1 MELRNVFRAAVL
13 RGVRFFGVTQ
23 RRAKTEPFAGN
34 RRELADSLNGRLRVH
49 CYDSGMK
56 FILAVLAGVTL
67 YGQTFEVAS
76 IRPSAARGT
85 EGVDVGVH
93 LDRSQLRCSQLALKD
108 YLTVAYRVKIYQISG
123 PDWIGSERFDISA
136 KLPAG
141 AKSDEVPEMMQAL
154 LVERF
159 ELKTHK
165 EKKEFPV
172 YALTVAK
179 GGLKA
184 KPTPPDAQP
193 QTEDAPKPAVNVT
206 GGGGPRGVNINMG
219 NGSSFSLADNKFV
232 ARKLT
237 MAQLADTLARF
248 EDRPVVDMTG
258 AEGAYDLELE
268 FTPEDYQAMMIR
280 SAVAA
285 GVTLPPEA
293 LKLMDSSGDSLL
305 RALAKAGLKLE
316 PRKAPLDVVVIDHMS
331 KTPTE
336 N

>member
-1 MELRNVFRAAVL
+1 
-13 RGVRFFGVTQ
+13 
-23 RRAKTEPFAGN
+23 
-34 RRELADSLNGRLRVH
+34 
-49 CYDSGMK
+49 MK
-56 FILAVLAGVTL
+56 FILATLAGISL
-67 YGQTFEVAS
+67 YGQAFEVAS
-76 IRPSAARGT
+76 IRPSAPPGGER
-85 EGVDVGVH
+85 VDVGVH
-93 LDRSQLRCSQLALKD
+93 LDGSQLRCSQLGLKD

-123 PDWIGSERFDISA
+123 PDWIGSEKFDISA

-141 AKSDEVPEMMQAL
+141 AKEDQVPEMMQAL

-159 ELKTHK
+159 QLKIHR
-165 EKKEFPV
+165 EKKDFPV

-184 KPTPPDAQP
+184 APAPKDAQP
-193 QTEDAPKPAVNVT
+193 ETGEAPKPAVNVT
-206 GGGGPRGVNINMG
+206 GGGGPRGVNINLG
-219 NGSSFSLADNKFV
+219 NGSSFSLADDKFV

-258 AEGAYDLELE
+258 AEGAYDLELA
-268 FTPEDYQAMMIR
+268 FTPEDYRAMLIR

-293 LKLMDSSGDSLL
+293 LKLMEASGDSLIT
-305 RALAKAGLKLE
+305 ALEKVGLKLE